1 MIITKKLIHDY
12 LKKDDEGN
20 IIGRTRALDAV
31 DLDVKAGEF
40 VAILGHNG
48 SGKSTLAKHINAL
61 LFPTGGTVEVDGMD
75 TTDESHLWDVRQ
87 EAGMVFQDPDNQ
99 IIGQV
104 VEEDVGFGPENLGV
118 PTKEI
123 WERVEESLRVVGMY
137 EYRKKSPNHLSGGQK
152 QRVSIA
158 GVIAMHPKCII
169 FDEPT
174 AMLDPSGRKEVIRAA
189 RALNEVEGITILL
202 ITHYMEEAIYAD
214 KVYVMDQGRVAMQ
227 GTPREVFSRV
237 EELKAMKLDVP
248 EATMVSW
255 LLQRGG
261 IPLPDGV
268 LTKDELAEHLEDACP
283 AAFDAEQAK
292 PAEAGALPPEN
303 TEQCCSAPVCEK
315 ADNQDAVSAAP
326 GERACVPV
334 DASCSG
340 RQADRM
346 ASGDPDRIIGDE
358 EKDSTSEADALGG
371 IEIRNVSYIYNE
383 GSAMESRALDGLS
396 TRIPHGQFIGLI
408 GHTGSGKSTFV
419 QMLNGLLKPSAGSV
433 WYDGQDIWADGYPR
447 RQLRA
452 EVGLVFQYPEHQLFE
467 ADVLTD
473 VKFGPKNLGLP
484 EEEQTARAIEAL
496 RQVEIGEQYY
506 KASPFELSGGQ
517 KRRVAIAG
525 VLAMRPKIMILDEP
539 TAGLDPMG
547 RDEILGM
554 ISRMHRERGMTIV
567 LVSHSM
573 DDVARYVQRIMV
585 MNAGNLLMDG
595 APHDI
600 FAHVR
605 ELEDIGLA
613 APQVTY
619 ILDKIRARGLP
630 VRTDCLTVEETAEE
644 ILRAVGKAKSRV

>member
-261 IPLPDGV
+261 IPLPNGV
-268 LTKDELAEHLEDACP
+268 LTKDELAEHLQEACP

-292 PAEAGALPPEN
+292 PAQAGPAPQEV
-303 TEQCCSAPVCEK
+303 TEQRRSASVC
-315 ADNQDAVSAAP
+315 AN
-326 GERACVPV
+326 
-334 DASCSG
+334 
-340 RQADRM
+340 
-346 ASGDPDRIIGDE
+346 
-358 EKDSTSEADALGG
+358 EKDEASNADAGSG

-419 QMLNGLLKPSAGSV
+419 QLLNGLLKPSAGSV
-433 WYDGQDIWADGYPR
+433 WYDGQNIWADGYPR

-473 VKFGPKNLGLP
+473 VKFGPKNLGLSD
-484 EEEQTARAIEAL
+484 EEQTARAVEAL

-644 ILRAVGKAKSRV
+644 ILRAVGRTKNRD

>member
-214 KVYVMDQGRVAMQ
+214 KVYVMDKGRVAMQ

-261 IPLPDGV
+261 ILLPDGV
-268 LTKDELAEHLEDACP
+268 LTKDELAEHLQEACP

-292 PAEAGALPPEN
+292 PAQAGPAPQEV
-303 TEQCCSAPVCEK
+303 TEQRRSASVC
-315 ADNQDAVSAAP
+315 AN
-326 GERACVPV
+326 
-334 DASCSG
+334 
-340 RQADRM
+340 
-346 ASGDPDRIIGDE
+346 
-358 EKDSTSEADALGG
+358 EKDEASNADAGSG

-419 QMLNGLLKPSAGSV
+419 QLLNGLLKPSAGSV

-484 EEEQTARAIEAL
+484 DEEQTARAVEAL

-644 ILRAVGKAKSRV
+644 ILRAVGRTKNRD

>member
-214 KVYVMDQGRVAMQ
+214 NVYVMDKGRVAMQ

-261 IPLPDGV
+261 ILLPDGV
-268 LTKDELAEHLEDACP
+268 LTKDELAEHLQEACP

-292 PAEAGALPPEN
+292 PAEAGPAPQEV
-303 TEQCCSAPVCEK
+303 TEQRRSASVC
-315 ADNQDAVSAAP
+315 AN
-326 GERACVPV
+326 
-334 DASCSG
+334 
-340 RQADRM
+340 
-346 ASGDPDRIIGDE
+346 
-358 EKDSTSEADALGG
+358 EKDEASDAGAGSG

-419 QMLNGLLKPSAGSV
+419 QLLNGLLKPSTGSV
-433 WYDGQDIWADGYPR
+433 WYDGQDIWADGYSR

-484 EEEQTARAIEAL
+484 DEEQTARAIEAL

-585 MNAGNLLMDG
+585 MNAGKLLMDG

-600 FAHVR
+600 FAHVK

-619 ILDKIRARGLP
+619 ILDKIRAKGLP

>member
-214 KVYVMDQGRVAMQ
+214 KVYVMDQGRIAMQ

-255 LLQRGG
+255 LLKRGG
-261 IPLPDGV
+261 IPLPNGV
-268 LTKDELAEHLEDACP
+268 LTKDELAQHLQEACP
-283 AAFDAEQAK
+283 AAFEAEQAK
-292 PAEAGALPPEN
+292 PVEAGALSPEY
-303 TEQCCSAPVCEK
+303 TEKCCSAPVWE
-315 ADNQDAVSAAP
+315 DNA
-326 GERACVPV
+326 
-334 DASCSG
+334 
-340 RQADRM
+340 
-346 ASGDPDRIIGDE
+346 
-358 EKDSTSEADALGG
+358 SEADARGG
-371 IEIRNVSYIYNE
+371 IAIRDVSYIYNE
-383 GSAMESRALDGLS
+383 GSAMESRAIDGLS

-419 QMLNGLLKPSAGSV
+419 QLLNGLLKPSSGSV
-433 WYDGQDIWADGYPR
+433 WYDGRDIWAEGYPR

-473 VKFGPKNLGLP
+473 VKFGPKNLGLSD
-484 EEEQTARAIEAL
+484 EEQTARAMEAL

-585 MNAGNLLMDG
+585 MNAGSLIMDG

-600 FAHVR
+600 FAHVK
-605 ELEDIGLA
+605 ELEEIGLA

-619 ILDKIRARGLP
+619 ILDKIRAKGLP
-630 VRTDCLTVEETAEE
+630 VRTDCLTVEETAQE
-644 ILRAVGKAKSRV
+644 ILRAVGRTKSRA

>member
-1 MIITKKLIHDY
+1 
-12 LKKDDEGN
+12 
-20 IIGRTRALDAV
+20 
-31 DLDVKAGEF
+31 
-40 VAILGHNG
+40 
-48 SGKSTLAKHINAL
+48 
-61 LFPTGGTVEVDGMD
+61 
-75 TTDESHLWDVRQ
+75 
-87 EAGMVFQDPDNQ
+87 
-99 IIGQV
+99 
-104 VEEDVGFGPENLGV
+104 
-118 PTKEI
+118 
-123 WERVEESLRVVGMY
+123 
-137 EYRKKSPNHLSGGQK
+137 
-152 QRVSIA
+152 
-158 GVIAMHPKCII
+158 
-169 FDEPT
+169 
-174 AMLDPSGRKEVIRAA
+174 
-189 RALNEVEGITILL
+189 
-202 ITHYMEEAIYAD
+202 
-214 KVYVMDQGRVAMQ
+214 
-227 GTPREVFSRV
+227 
-237 EELKAMKLDVP
+237 
-248 EATMVSW
+248 MVSW

-283 AAFDAEQAK
+283 AAFDAEQVK
-292 PAEAGALPPEN
+292 PAQAGPAPQEVTEQRRSASVCANEKDEASDAEAG
-303 TEQCCSAPVCEK
+303 S
-315 ADNQDAVSAAP
+315 
-326 GERACVPV
+326 
-334 DASCSG
+334 
-340 RQADRM
+340 
-346 ASGDPDRIIGDE
+346 
-358 EKDSTSEADALGG
+358 G

-419 QMLNGLLKPSAGSV
+419 QLLNGLLKPSAGSV

-484 EEEQTARAIEAL
+484 DEEQTARAVEAL

-644 ILRAVGKAKSRV
+644 ILRAVGRTKNRD